1 MYRILIV
8 VLVALFLS
16 AVNSATFAQF
26 VPIGPSSADGRA
38 LKTPPTEEEM
48 QIMAKDRQEHHPCKA
63 KSRARLDEMQGVRSP
78 MIVYYPTGN
87 MYDYDVLHYKID
99 IAINM
104 SSETVNGYVE
114 MKAKSLKNGL
124 SYVDLLLTSDLTV
137 TDVRLDGSSQSYSH
151 AADILTA
158 NFSRTFDIGEEFT
171 VRTEYNGTP
180 SYYNLD
186 GMDFT
191 TFDGRK
197 VCYTN
202 CEPWGARNW
211 WPCKDFSFDK
221 PDSAD
226 IIITHPTTYGGYTM
240 DCVSNGTLVS
250 TTNNGNGTTTTHWF
264 EGHPITTYLVAIV
277 VTDFNKTTQN
287 WEYAPGEF
295 MPVEQNYYPG
305 VPPSADWGSTY
316 YMVNYTIP
324 ALDALSYWW
333 GLYPF
338 HDEKYGH
345 MHYGWDGAMEHQT
358 CTSIGPYFNT
368 EYVIPHELG
377 HQWSGDQVTC
387 SPYNHMWLNEGFA
400 SYSEVLYFEYNYG
413 WPTAEY
419 WLGTQKRL
427 NAGTPYVENLETD
440 DVFDGSTVYD
450 KGSWLVHMLRNQMGD
465 SLFFPAMQYYFHESE
480 FAGGSANTDD
490 LNSVVSQFYGSDM
503 SWFFDAWVYQEGQ
516 PNYRYSYES
525 QATPAGREGYDVD
538 FFLEQSNMD
547 GVFPMWVEIE
557 AFAGDFDT
565 MYTVWNS
572 SDGDPYVFT
581 LPNPPDSFRIDPAG
595 KILKT
600 VTEVPFSFHIATGT
614 IADAIVGQPY
624 SFTLS
629 AVAGVPDYHW
639 QKLLGQL
646 PPGITLNETTGELSG
661 TPSWVAE
668 HWFRIRCTDSGSPP
682 KTDQR
687 DYTMSVVEPPVD
699 RGDCDG
705 SGEID
710 IDDVVYLIAYIFSEG
725 PPPDPL
731 AVGDVDCLDGVDI
744 DDVVYLIV
752 YIFSEGPPPC
762 D

>member
-1 MYRILIV
+1 V
-8 VLVALFLS
+8 
-16 AVNSATFAQF
+16 TFAQF

-48 QIMAKDRQEHHPCKA
+48 QIMAEHRLEHHPCKA
-63 KSRARLDEMQGVRSP
+63 KSEARLDKIQGERSP

-87 MYDYDVLHYKID
+87 MYDYDVLYYKID
-99 IAINM
+99 VEINM
-104 SSETVNGYVE
+104 SSETIGGYVE
-114 MKAKSLKNGL
+114 MRAKSLINGL
-124 SYVDLLLTSDLTV
+124 SYVDLLLTPDLTV

-151 AADILTA
+151 ATDILTA
-158 NFSRTFDIGEEFT
+158 NFSQTFDIGEEFT
-171 VRTEYNGTP
+171 VKTEYNGTP
-180 SYYNLD
+180 AYFNLD

-191 TFDGRK
+191 TFNGRM

-211 WPCKDFSFDK
+211 WPCKDFPFDK

-240 DCVSNGTLVS
+240 DCVSNGALVS
-250 TTNNGNGTTTTHWF
+250 TTNNGDGTTTTHWF
-264 EGHPITTYLVAIV
+264 ESHPITTYLVAIV
-277 VTDFNKTTQN
+277 VTDFNKNTQS

-295 MPVEQNYYPG
+295 MPVEHNYYPD
-305 VPPSADWGSTY
+305 VTPLDEWGSTY

-324 ALDALSYWW
+324 SLDALSYRW

-338 HDEKYGH
+338 YDEKYGH
-345 MHYGWDGAMEHQT
+345 MHYGWGGAMEHQT
-358 CTSIGPYFNT
+358 CTSIGPYFDQ
-368 EYVIPHELG
+368 EYVIAHELG

-387 SPYNHMWLNEGFA
+387 SPFNHMWLNEGFA
-400 SYSEVLYFEYNYG
+400 SYAEVLYFEYSYG
-413 WPTAEY
+413 WPYAEW
-419 WLGTQKRL
+419 WLGLQKRL

-440 DVFDGSTVYD
+440 NVFDGATVYD
-450 KGSWLVHMLRNQMGD
+450 KGSWLVHMLRHQMGD
-465 SLFFPAMQYYFHESE
+465 DLFFPAMQYFFLESE
-480 FAGGSANTDD
+480 FSGGSADTDD

-516 PNYRYSYES
+516 PNYRYSYQSE
-525 QATPAGREGYDVD
+525 AAPAGREGYIVD

-547 GVFPMWVEIE
+547 GAFPMWVEIE

-572 SDGDPYVFT
+572 SDGDPYQFY
-581 LPNPPDSFRIDPAG
+581 LPSPPDSFSIDREG

-600 VTEVPFSFHIATGT
+600 VTEVPFSFHIATGA
-614 IADAIVGQPY
+614 IPDAIVGEPY
-624 SFTLS
+624 SFTLN
-629 AVAGVPDYHW
+629 AIAGVPDYHW
-639 QKLLGQL
+639 EKLLGQP

-661 TPSWVAE
+661 TPTWVAVS
-668 HWFRIRCTDSGSPP
+668 WFRVRCTDSDSPP
-682 KTDQR
+682 KVDQR

-725 PPPDPL
+725 PPPAPL
-731 AVGDVDCLDGVDI
+731 TVGDVDCSGDVDI
-744 DDVVYLIV
+744 DDVVYLIA

>member
-1 MYRILIV
+1 MNTV
-8 VLVALFLS
+8 
-16 AVNSATFAQF
+16 TFAQL
-26 VPIGPSSADGRA
+26 VPTGPSSADGRV

-48 QIMAKDRQEHHPCKA
+48 QIMARHRLEHHPCKA
-63 KSRARLDEMQGVRSP
+63 KSEARFDKKLGERSP

-104 SSETVNGYVE
+104 GSHTIDGYVE
-114 MKAKSLKNGL
+114 MKAKSLINGL

-137 TDVRLDGSSQSYSH
+137 TNVRLDGSSQSYSH
-151 AADILTA
+151 AADVLTA
-158 NFSRTFDIGEEFT
+158 NFSQTFDTGEEFT
-171 VRTEYNGTP
+171 VRVEYNGTP
-180 SYYNLD
+180 SYFNLD

-191 TFDGRK
+191 TFDGRM

-211 WPCKDFSFDK
+211 WPCKDFTFDK

-264 EGHPITTYLVAIV
+264 ESHPITTYLVAIV
-277 VTDFNKTTQN
+277 VTDFSKNTQS

-295 MPVEQNYYPG
+295 MPVEHNYYPN
-305 VPPSADWGSTY
+305 VTPLDEWGSTY
-316 YMVNYTIP
+316 YMVQYTIP
-324 ALDALSYWW
+324 SLDALSYWW
-333 GLYPF
+333 GMYPF
-338 HDEKYGH
+338 YDEKYGH
-345 MHYGWDGAMEHQT
+345 MHYGWGGAMEHQT

-368 EYVIPHELG
+368 EYVIAHELG

-387 SPYNHMWLNEGFA
+387 SPFNHMWLNEGFA
-400 SYSEVLYFEYNYG
+400 SYSEVLYFEYAYG
-413 WPTAEY
+413 WPYAEW
-419 WLGTQKRL
+419 WLGTQRHT

-440 DVFDGSTVYD
+440 DVFDGTTVYD
-450 KGSWLVHMLRNQMGD
+450 KGSWLVHMLRHQMGD
-465 SLFFPAMQYYFHESE
+465 DLFFPAMQYFFLESE
-480 FAGGSANTDD
+480 FAGGSADTDD

-503 SWFFDAWVYQEGQ
+503 SWFFDAWVYQEGN
-516 PNYRYSYES
+516 PNYRYSYQSE
-525 QATPAGREGYDVD
+525 AAPVGREGYDVD
-538 FFLEQSNMD
+538 FFLEQSNLD

-565 MYTVWNS
+565 MYTVWNG
-572 SDGDPYVFT
+572 SDGDPYEFH
-581 LPNPPDSFRIDPAG
+581 LPNPPDSFRIDRAG

-600 VTEVPFSFHIATGT
+600 VTEVPFSFHIATG
-614 IADAIVGQPY
+614 IIPDAIVGEPY
-624 SFTLS
+624 SFALN

-639 QKLLGQL
+639 EKLLGQL

-661 TPSWVAE
+661 TPSWVADN
-668 HWFRIRCTDSGSPP
+668 WFRIRCTDSDSPP
-682 KTDQR
+682 KIDQR
-687 DYTMSVVEPPVD
+687 DYTMSVVEPPLD

-705 SGEID
+705 SGEVD

-731 AVGDVDCLDGVDI
+731 PVGDVDCSGDVDI
-744 DDVVYLIV
+744 DDVVYLIA